1 LTNWRKVDSTAI
13 FLIKRGTIMGRLFLG
28 FLLIGAAIVT
38 IFVLI
43 SAANDTSSNGL
54 FKSLVC
60 QPGEKFTEVLGDYI
74 TDSNGGRGRQTN
86 YYCDNGDGG
95 RRDVTFSVFGIIFA
109 AFGIPLVA
117 GILMMIW
124 GGFALARRQRNAIL
138 SMVGN
143 AVSGGFVPS
152 GTTVNFGTA
161 PITPAPSDP
170 NNPFPFDQPGVP
182 VRTATVF
189 TINGQQVAPAQL
201 NPQMAQLVQQVL
213 SGLNVG
219 MSHMDW
225 SKIGLSERLQQLQD
239 ARSKNLITEEEFQRL
254 RQHLLDGQ

>member
-1 LTNWRKVDSTAI
+1 
-13 FLIKRGTIMGRLFLG
+13 MGRLFLG
-28 FLLIGAAIVT
+28 FLLIGAAIVI

-43 SAANDTSSNGL
+43 SAANDTTSNGL

-60 QPGEKFTEVLGDYI
+60 QPGEKFTEVLGGYV

-86 YYCDNGDGG
+86 FYCDNGDGG

-109 AFGIPLVA
+109 GFGIPLVA

-124 GGFALARRQRNAIL
+124 GGFALARRQRNAML

-143 AVSGGFVPS
+143 VMSGGFVPS
-152 GTTVNFGTA
+152 GTTVNFGATNFGPANPGAA
-161 PITPAPSDP
+161 PTDP
-170 NNPFPFDQPGVP
+170 NNPFPFDQSGVP

-189 TINGQQVAPAQL
+189 TINGQQVTPAQL

-239 ARSKNLITEEEFQRL
+239 ARNKNLITEEEFQRL